1 MLETI
6 EIISLDNSLIN
17 PNICGGS
24 INYFILSR
32 LHIMLFLMKLF
43 SQSKSKVLQCH
54 LHLNIALLVL
64 KNFLNFRDKI
74 IRVLSEI
81 GYHNH

>member
-1 MLETI
+1 
-6 EIISLDNSLIN
+6 
-17 PNICGGS
+17 
-24 INYFILSR
+24 
-32 LHIMLFLMKLF
+32 MLFLMKLF
-43 SQSKSKVLQCH
+43 SQSESKVLQCH